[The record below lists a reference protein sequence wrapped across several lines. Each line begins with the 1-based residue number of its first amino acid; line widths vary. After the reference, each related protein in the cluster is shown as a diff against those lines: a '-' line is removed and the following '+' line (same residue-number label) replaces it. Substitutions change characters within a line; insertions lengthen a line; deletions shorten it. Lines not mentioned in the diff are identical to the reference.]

1 MAFHVTF
8 QGVQTKSRCVQE
20 FGRVSRMPNKLVPP
34 PRLEQYRAALLPA
47 AQGVEPVACRAEL
60 LAGGPSFLN
69 LLLSNDL
76 APLWHHCLQSA
87 GLLESLPGET
97 VEALRSARMVAAAAY
112 LRQTAALAHLDALF
126 TAQGIGYLVMK
137 GVFVRECVHPDP
149 ALRPAGDIDIL
160 ISPNDRRRAASALLD
175 SGYAVNAL
183 PENLSHEATFS
194 RGQVDIDLHWH
205 ILRPGHTRSD
215 MTDCLLARRQQVHGV
230 WGLSDGDALF
240 VMLTHPA
247 FAKYVC
253 SPNMGLGRVADF
265 LLWMQRRMVDWPAV
279 LQMLDAQ
286 GLKTAAW
293 TTLTWF
299 QMLAQSEAARAMD
312 EWLATLRPGY
322 RRAGFLRAWLTHD
335 LPSRWL
341 ERPLLIQ
348 LGFILPLHDRPAD
361 ALRALRAVWQARQNR
376 LRDRQ
381 LLLGDEH

>member
-1 MAFHVTF
+1 M
-8 QGVQTKSRCVQE
+8 
-20 FGRVSRMPNKLVPP
+20 
-34 PRLEQYRAALLPA
+34 ALLPA
-47 AQGVEPVACRAEL
+47 AQGVQPAACGAAL

-69 LLLSNDL
+69 LVLSHDL
-76 APLWHHCLQSA
+76 GPLWHHCLQSA
-87 GLLESLPGET
+87 GLLETLPSESAD
-97 VEALRSARMVAAAAY
+97 ALRAARMAAAAAY
-112 LRQTAALAHLDALF
+112 LRQRAALAQVDALF
-126 TAQGIGYLVMK
+126 AAQGIAYLVMK

-160 ISPNDRRRAASALLD
+160 ISPQDRRRAASALMD
-175 SGYAVNAL
+175 SGYTVNAL

-194 RGQVDIDLHWH
+194 HGQVDVDLHWH
-205 ILRPGHTRSD
+205 ILRPGHTRGD
-215 MTDCLLARRQQVHGV
+215 MTEGFLARRQRVNGV
-230 WGLSDGDALF
+230 WGLCDTDALF

-265 LLWMQRRMVDWPAV
+265 FMWIERRQVDWPAV
-279 LQMLDAQ
+279 LTMLEVE

-293 TTLTWF
+293 TMLSWC
-299 QMLAQSEAARAMD
+299 QMLAQSEAGRAMD

-322 RRAGFLRAWLTHD
+322 LRAGYLRAWLTHD

-361 ALRALRAVWQARQNR
+361 ALRALQAVWQARQNR
-376 LRDRQ
+376 ERDRR
-381 LLLGDEH
+381 LLLGDE